1 MSNPIDGILDAIED
15 PDYDPATLAS
25 FHLETAAQS
34 LNHITTNVTEQGTKY
49 TIREA
54 IEHAKVTALIGI
66 GHALTALAN
75 NNDTGRENN
84 DDDDTLARHVLDE
97 TLS

>member
-1 MSNPIDGILDAIED
+1 MNNPIDDILAAIED

-34 LNHITTNVTEQGTKY
+34 LNHITTDVTEQGTIY

-66 GHALTALAN
+66 GHALTALAA
-75 NNDTGRENN
+75 NNDTGSE
-84 DDDDTLARHVLDE
+84 DDDDTLARHVLDD

>member
-1 MSNPIDGILDAIED
+1 MDNPIDDILDAIED

-34 LNHITTNVTEQGTKY
+34 LNHITTDVTEQGTIY
-49 TIREA
+49 TVQEA

-66 GHALTALAN
+66 GHALTALAA
-75 NNDTGRENN
+75 NNDTGSE
-84 DDDDTLARHVLDE
+84 DDDDTLTRHVLDD